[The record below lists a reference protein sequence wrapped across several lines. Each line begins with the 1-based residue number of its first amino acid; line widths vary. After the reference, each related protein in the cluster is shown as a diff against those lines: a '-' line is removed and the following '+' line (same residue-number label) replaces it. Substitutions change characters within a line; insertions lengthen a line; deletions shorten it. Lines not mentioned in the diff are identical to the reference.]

1 MKRQCGYR
9 AFWLISISIMTEPP
23 GAHFDDEAS
32 PPAFPADPPEGVAN
46 ASGSLPLRPRGD
58 KPESPSAE
66 QNHWGSP
73 PPAAGPNAFSGDP
86 VPEVGNDASYQW
98 PDQPAFRHGGPPD
111 WRAPGE
117 PLGQEPAT
125 TPARLE
131 AAEYGGPRADAWG
144 SPGEQPSASGT
155 ASSPRPGVPADR
167 SGSSWQQP
175 PQQPAGARPEDGQ
188 GWGQAQDSTANWNF
202 VDSIRS
208 SELVPTRRIPPGRG
222 WRKAVYVASFKL
234 INLGWSPDERYQAEL
249 EARIRTLLRGTY
261 KIGVLGKGGVGKSTI
276 AASVGSVFAELRND
290 DRVVAIDA
298 DTSYGKLASRIDPST
313 SGSYWELASDRHL
326 FSFADIRTRVGSNRA
341 GLFVLAGDAATAR
354 RRVLD
359 APIYRE
365 ATTQL
370 DKHFTLSIIDC
381 GSSLDSPVTQ
391 EVLAGVDALIVVSS
405 PWYDGASAA
414 AQALD
419 WLANHGF
426 TGLLHRTVVVVND
439 SDGHASRRDRA
450 LLVGRFGGR
459 GQKVIEMPFDE
470 HLRPGGV
477 IDVKDELN
485 RITRRRLM
493 ELAAACAEHFTATA
507 GRPRGLR

>member
-1 MKRQCGYR
+1 
-9 AFWLISISIMTEPP
+9 MTERP
-23 GAHFDDEAS
+23 GADFDEHGN
-32 PPAFPADPPEGVAN
+32 PPAFPADPPEGAVN
-46 ASGSLPLRPRGD
+46 ASGPLPPRLQDD
-58 KPESPSAE
+58 KPESPSAD
-66 QNHWGSP
+66 QNQWGGR
-73 PPAAGPNAFSGDP
+73 PPAAGPHAFAGGPAPGS
-86 VPEVGNDASYQW
+86 GNDTAYQW
-98 PDQPAFRHGGPPD
+98 PDQPGSRRGAPSDDATAVAGRSRVRARTRGRGDALGPFP
-111 WRAPGE
+111 AGA
-117 PLGQEPAT
+117 GQEPG
-125 TPARLE
+125 
-131 AAEYGGPRADAWG
+131 AAPGQLDAAQYGGLRSEPRQ
-144 SPGEQPSASGT
+144 QPS
-155 ASSPRPGVPADR
+155 
-167 SGSSWQQP
+167 
-175 PQQPAGARPEDGQ
+175 GARPEDGYAL
-188 GWGQAQDSTANWNF
+188 GQAQGPAANWNY

-208 SELVPTRRIPPGRG
+208 SELVPSRRIPPSRG

-249 EARIRTLLRGTY
+249 EASIRSLLRGTY

-326 FSFADIRTRVGSNRA
+326 FSFADIRSRIGSNRA

-359 APIYRE
+359 PAIYRE

-370 DKHFTLSIIDC
+370 DKHFTLSIVDC

-419 WLANHGF
+419 WLANQGF
-426 TGLLHRTVVVVND
+426 SGLLHRTVVVVND
-439 SDGHASRRDRA
+439 SDGHAARRDLA
-450 LLVGRFGGR
+450 LLVDRFGGR
-459 GQKVIEMPFDE
+459 GQTVIEMPFDE

-477 IDVKDELN
+477 IDVKDDLN
-485 RITRRRLM
+485 RVTRRRLM
-493 ELAAACAEHFTATA
+493 ELATACAEHFTATA
-507 GRPRGLR
+507 DRPRRV